1 MQNNKAPGIDLITG
15 YWFKHLKSYKKYII
29 NLYSQTFNGVIQ
41 MPSWLTKAKT
51 QLLPKNEETHIAK
64 NYRPIACQ
72 NIMFKLYTGCINVF
86 LQDHCEVNNIITT
99 EQAGGKRMVL
109 EQLLINKNI
118 LEEVIKNRRNLTTIW
133 LDYQKAFDSVPHA
146 WLLEALKLAKLP
158 DIIIKAIE
166 ILTNNWSTNVN
177 IHSEDESFQ
186 SKNIKYEKGIFQG
199 DSLSVLLFILSV
211 NPLSFLLNKLKGYT
225 IGKSG
230 NRDTEISHLFF
241 VDDLNLYASNMTLV
255 KLQLDL
261 VTQFSKDIGMR
272 FGGTKCAYQI
282 IEKGKLVHQVEPILM
297 NGLTI
302 EPIKNGEAYKYLGQ
316 DENLGYVGPAN
327 KERVEK
333 EFLKRVKN
341 IWNSELSAYNKF
353 IAHNAFAVPVITP
366 TFGILNW
373 TIHEIQQ
380 IDVKSRKVLTM
391 SGNFHRNSDVDRLYI
406 SRKLGGR
413 GLKSIQNAYES
424 RIISV
429 KQHLTLSVK
438 RNKYL
443 HKVIKHEENSIVRVA
458 TELMNNASITC
469 DDTITPKQ
477 LSLQYRKYVQSE
489 RQEKYKQKSMHGYMT
504 RTIDNNT
511 NINHDISK
519 SWTCGKGMTSQFE
532 SYAFAIQE
540 QEIYTKDLEYRREKK
555 AGKHSTANNKCRLCK
570 YAVEDIT
577 HVISGCGKMSAR
589 YYLPLRHDV
598 VGKMVLDSLIK
609 KNNPEIQIKRSYGDE
624 FILCEGDFEYWWN
637 VSIKTSVKTQ
647 HNKPDLVLWNKKLNT
662 CDVIE
667 FSCPADV
674 NVANKVGEKE
684 NIYGPLLRNLQ
695 LLYPEYRYSF
705 VPIIVG
711 ALGTIPRCLLDNIDR
726 LGFETSESKK
736 LIRKLQMVSVAG
748 TVKVCKTFLRFTQ
761 H

>member
-1 MQNNKAPGIDLITG
+1 M
-15 YWFKHLKSYKKYII
+15 
-29 NLYSQTFNGVIQ
+29 
-41 MPSWLTKAKT
+41 
-51 QLLPKNEETHIAK
+51 
-64 NYRPIACQ
+64 
-72 NIMFKLYTGCINVF
+72 
-86 LQDHCEVNNIITT
+86 
-99 EQAGGKRMVL
+99 
-109 EQLLINKNI
+109 
-118 LEEVIKNRRNLTTIW
+118 
-133 LDYQKAFDSVPHA
+133 
-146 WLLEALKLAKLP
+146 
-158 DIIIKAIE
+158 
-166 ILTNNWSTNVN
+166 
-177 IHSEDESFQ
+177 
-186 SKNIKYEKGIFQG
+186 
-199 DSLSVLLFILSV
+199 
-211 NPLSFLLNKLKGYT
+211 
-225 IGKSG
+225 
-230 NRDTEISHLFF
+230 
-241 VDDLNLYASNMTLV
+241 
-255 KLQLDL
+255 
-261 VTQFSKDIGMR
+261 
-272 FGGTKCAYQI
+272 
-282 IEKGKLVHQVEPILM
+282 
-297 NGLTI
+297 
-302 EPIKNGEAYKYLGQ
+302 
-316 DENLGYVGPAN
+316 
-327 KERVEK
+327 
-333 EFLKRVKN
+333 
-341 IWNSELSAYNKF
+341 
-353 IAHNAFAVPVITP
+353 
-366 TFGILNW
+366 
-373 TIHEIQQ
+373 
-380 IDVKSRKVLTM
+380 
-391 SGNFHRNSDVDRLYI
+391 
-406 SRKLGGR
+406 
-413 GLKSIQNAYES
+413 
-424 RIISV
+424 

-489 RQEKYKQKSMHGYMT
+489 RQEKYKQKIMHGYMT

-540 QEIYTKDLEYRREKK
+540 QEIYTKDLEYRRAKK

-748 TVKVCKTFLRFTQ
+748 TVKICKTFLRFSQ